1 MVYTLLFWGAGY
13 SESFFA
19 VIVKFTT
26 VVILTCLH
34 FLFPS
39 VGNAVVTLALVSIHS
54 CVIGVGTQLGV
65 SIK

>member
-1 MVYTLLFWGAGY
+1 MVYTLLFWSAGY
-13 SESFFA
+13 SESCFA
-19 VIVKFTT
+19 IIVKFIT

-39 VGNAVVTLALVSIHS
+39 VGNAVVTLAVVSVQS

-65 SIK
+65 SIQ